1 MTFTPA
7 IQMVGM
13 PIIWVTDDPCPAC
26 GTTLTLA
33 DDGGR
38 VVVECRSC
46 GYADTWTADE
56 PTGGDR

>member
-1 MTFTPA
+1 MTSTPA

-13 PIIWVTDDPCPAC
+13 PIIWVADDPCPAC
-26 GTTLTLA
+26 GNSLTLA

-46 GYADTWTADE
+46 GYNETWTAD
-56 PTGGDR
+56 PAPGGDQ